1 MEIILFIAVGL
12 IVGFTGVHAVPWRR
26 SEQAG
31 WSMIVGIL
39 GAFGGALVGR
49 MIGYAGSSPPMFVIS
64 VLGAV
69 TTSASYLAVK
79 GRKTV

>member
-1 MEIILFIAVGL
+1 MDIILFIAVGL
-12 IVGFTGVHAVPWRR
+12 IVGFTGVRAVPWRR
-26 SEQAG
+26 NEQTG
-31 WSMIVGIL
+31 WSMLVGIL

-69 TTSASYLAVK
+69 TTLAVYLAVK
-79 GRKTV
+79 DRVTV